1 MIDLQCANGSEAVQI
16 RYDTT
21 ISNQVVD
28 APLANNLSRVYS
40 GLLQSGVVGE
50 VCMED
55 MDIRATA
62 VQFCSHFLLGGGLIA
77 DKADDQ
83 VLRVF

>member
-1 MIDLQCANGSEAVQI
+1 MVDLQCANGSEAVQI
-16 RYDTT
+16 RHDTSV
-21 ISNQVVD
+21 SNQVVD
-28 APLANNLSRVYS
+28 APLANNPSRVYS
-40 GLLQSGVVGE
+40 GLLEGGVVGE

-62 VQFCSHFLLGGGLIA
+62 VQFCSHFLLCSGLIA